1 MNENEHL
8 VIVGGGPGGLAT
20 ARAYR
25 EAGGKASVTLLT
37 TEPYAPYQRPPLTK
51 EFLRGEV
58 GRDELAIED
67 DAWYAERGVELRL
80 STRVTAL
87 DRDGG
92 TVETDAGEKLP
103 FDTCVLATGSEPVR
117 IPVPGADHPEVQVM
131 RTIEN
136 SSRLQSRIGEGNRAV
151 VVGSGFI
158 GCEAAA
164 SLALRG
170 ARVTLI
176 SLEALPQGE
185 RLGTEV
191 GEKIR
196 GWLEGY
202 GVELRLGTALAGVE
216 EANGGFIVGVESDEE
231 IQADAVLFGTG
242 VEPRTELAEEAG
254 LEVGHGVVCDA
265 TMRTSAPGVFAVG
278 DISQAF
284 NTSAGRHLSVE
295 HWGDALEHGRI
306 AGTVISGGEAAWTMV
321 PGFWSTMGDKTLKYW
336 AWGDGWDELRF
347 EEDEGSFVARFGAGG
362 VLVGVLAH
370 GADETYEAAREPIE
384 RGAPFPG

>member
-103 FDTCVLATGSEPVR
+103 FDACVLATGSEPVR

-136 SSRLQSRIGEGNRAV
+136 SSRLQARVRRRRPGRRRGQR
-151 VVGSGFI
+151 
-158 GCEAAA
+158 
-164 SLALRG
+164 LYRLRG
-170 ARVTLI
+170 RRLPLAAEARG
-176 SLEALPQGE
+176 LP
-185 RLGTEV
+185 
-191 GEKIR
+191 
-196 GWLEGY
+196 
-202 GVELRLGTALAGVE
+202 
-216 EANGGFIVGVESDEE
+216 
-231 IQADAVLFGTG
+231 
-242 VEPRTELAEEAG
+242 
-254 LEVGHGVVCDA
+254 
-265 TMRTSAPGVFAVG
+265 
-278 DISQAF
+278 
-284 NTSAGRHLSVE
+284 
-295 HWGDALEHGRI
+295 
-306 AGTVISGGEAAWTMV
+306 
-321 PGFWSTMGDKTLKYW
+321 
-336 AWGDGWDELRF
+336 
-347 EEDEGSFVARFGAGG
+347 
-362 VLVGVLAH
+362 
-370 GADETYEAAREPIE
+370 
-384 RGAPFPG
+384 